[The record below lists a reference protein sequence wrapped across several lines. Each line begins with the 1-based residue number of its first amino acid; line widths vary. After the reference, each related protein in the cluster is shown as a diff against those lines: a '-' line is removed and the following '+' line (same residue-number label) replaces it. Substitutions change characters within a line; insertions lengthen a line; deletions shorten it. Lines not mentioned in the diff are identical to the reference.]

1 MTNRRWYVLALLGL
15 AFLMTTLDSTIL
27 IAALPSITAGLRLHP
42 SAAQWVLTGYA
53 IPFGGLLLLCGRA
66 ADLFG
71 RRRMFLTGV
80 ALRIGAAV
88 LCGLA
93 GSGGALIAGRLLQG
107 LSAGIIA
114 PAALSMVTTA
124 FPEGPERNKALGIW
138 GGLGG
143 VGATAGL
150 LLGGFITDAYGWQ
163 MVFFLNVP
171 VCVLVLAVAPALLTE
186 SRGTPVRSF
195 DLAGAAAITGAL
207 ALLILAV
214 VSVPTAGWLSLP
226 TLGSLAGAAVLTGVF
241 GLVEARSAAPLVP
254 PRIRHSRSLVGG
266 NLLIVTAGMCVDG
279 MLVTLTGYVQ
289 RVLGWSAGQFGLLAA
304 VMTVTSVAGL
314 MIAQRLITRLGVR
327 PVAAAGALCLAV
339 AALLLSGSSGG
350 SSGDSSA
357 GSSGGSSAGSIGLL
371 AAGLLIFGAGMGGAF
386 VAAQIAAFTGVAEE
400 DAGLAAGLIDTSFS
414 MGCALGVAIC
424 TSVVLAGGPAG
435 YRSAFGVVALFALA
449 GLSLSAP
456 FRKRSTNRPAAIEAR
471 D

>member
-1 MTNRRWYVLALLGL
+1 MMTNRRWYVLALLGL

-27 IAALPSITAGLRLHP
+27 IAALPSITSGLGLRP
-42 SAAQWVLTGYA
+42 ATAQWVLIAYA
-53 IPFGGLLLLCGRA
+53 IPFSGLLLLCGRA

-80 ALRIGAAV
+80 ALRISAAV

-186 SRGTPVRSF
+186 SRGAPVRSF
-195 DLAGAAAITGAL
+195 DLAGAAAITAAL

-214 VSVPTAGWLSLP
+214 VSVPMAGWLSVR
-226 TLGSLAGAAVLTGVF
+226 TLGGLAGAAVLAGVF
-241 GLVEARSAAPLVP
+241 VLVEARSAAPLVP
-254 PRIRHSRSLVGG
+254 PRIRRSRSLVGG

-279 MLVTLTGYVQ
+279 MLVTLTSYVQ

-327 PVAAAGALCLAV
+327 PVAIAGGLCLAV
-339 AALLLSGSSGG
+339 AALLLSPGSP
-350 SSGDSSA
+350 
-357 GSSGGSSAGSIGLL
+357 GLL
-371 AAGLLIFGAGMGGAF
+371 AAGLVVFGAGMGGAF

-400 DAGLAAGLIDTSFS
+400 DSGLAAGLVDTSFS

-424 TSVVLAGGPAG
+424 TSVALAGDAAG
-435 YRSAFGVVALFALA
+435 YRAAFAVVALFALA
-449 GLSLSAP
+449 GL
-456 FRKRSTNRPAAIEAR
+456 PATGPRAVAVLDAE
-471 D
+471 